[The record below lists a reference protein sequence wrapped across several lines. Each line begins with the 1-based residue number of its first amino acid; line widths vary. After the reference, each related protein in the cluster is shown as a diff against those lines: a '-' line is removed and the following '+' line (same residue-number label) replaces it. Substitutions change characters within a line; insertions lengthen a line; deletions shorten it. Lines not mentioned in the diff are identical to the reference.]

1 VGTRHSAALGLAEL
15 TDALCLVVSEE
26 RGVISVAR
34 DARLRA
40 LAAPGELSAE
50 IDRFLRETR
59 PVTNERTS
67 FWRQLV
73 REHWAEKAGSLVFVT
88 ALWMAVVPGARPLE
102 RSFQVPVEVANL
114 PPVVEV
120 EEVTPAAVGVTLS
133 GRRRDFYLFAPRFL
147 RVTIDA
153 TLAAQGRRRFQVLGR
168 DVRYPQALT
177 LEDIAPDEVKIS
189 VRKAAPPPES

>member
-1 VGTRHSAALGLAEL
+1 MHRIAVLPGDGTGPEVVKEGLKVLEAAAE
-15 TDALCLVVSEE
+15 
-26 RGVISVAR
+26 
-34 DARLRA
+34 
-40 LAAPGELSAE
+40 AAGFNFETE
-50 IDRFLRETR
+50 TYDFGGDRFLRETR
-59 PVTNERTS
+59 PVTKERAS

-114 PPVVEV
+114 PPGVEV

-189 VRKAAPPPES
+189 VRKAAPPEPAAP